1 MKLLIGIIASALGLE
16 ARGFQTGIKENG
28 ERSCSC
34 IGDPD
39 WCADFCSG
47 SGGNGGDNG
56 SCSCVGDPQWC
67 EDFCNGNGG
76 GNGGGISDPEVIM
89 KSTLSDCGWYNWSM
103 VKCATEMHDRIQRNT
118 GNQYSQGCAF
128 ASNFKMRS
136 DANAKISQKHFA
148 KRCECE
154 KISKSF
160 CEAMRNFANFR
171 KMRVFAKCE
180 LSQNASFSRKY
191 SWKSFFIIFLI
202 YVLWWSKRI
211 FVQYL
216 QLARNAHNCILNIM
230 GSLALD
236 NQICF
241 RSCDFEFQFAFYR
254 SLINTRYFSNFSA
267 ALLSS

>member
-118 GNQYSQGCAF
+118 GNQYSCIVTDDNSGYAAWKTYNVEDSWNKLAAVCAPK
-128 ASNFKMRS
+128 SNT
-136 DANAKISQKHFA
+136 AVSQYYFEQQVFHFT
-148 KRCECE
+148 
-154 KISKSF
+154 
-160 CEAMRNFANFR
+160 
-171 KMRVFAKCE
+171 
-180 LSQNASFSRKY
+180 L
-191 SWKSFFIIFLI
+191 FL
-202 YVLWWSKRI
+202 
-211 FVQYL
+211 
-216 QLARNAHNCILNIM
+216 
-230 GSLALD
+230 
-236 NQICF
+236 
-241 RSCDFEFQFAFYR
+241 
-254 SLINTRYFSNFSA
+254 
-267 ALLSS
+267 

>member
-118 GNQYSQGCAF
+118 GNQYSCIVTDDYSGYAAWKTYNVEDSWNKLAAVCAPKSNTAVSQYYF
-128 ASNFKMRS
+128 EQQCDECAYMCTYASDKPSCVRDCIS
-136 DANAKISQKHFA
+136 DRGQ
-148 KRCECE
+148 R
-154 KISKSF
+154 F
-160 CEAMRNFANFR
+160 CSNSSGRYNLVVTNWNPDVAYYAYG
-171 KMRVFAKCE
+171 AH
-180 LSQNASFSRKY
+180 LY
-191 SWKSFFIIFLI
+191 G
-202 YVLWWSKRI
+202 
-211 FVQYL
+211 
-216 QLARNAHNCILNIM
+216 ARGLVYCTGYCVM
-230 GSLALD
+230 
-236 NQICF
+236 
-241 RSCDFEFQFAFYR
+241 
-254 SLINTRYFSNFSA
+254 
-267 ALLSS
+267 